1 MLKSIWTLVW
11 VLVALTG
18 PARVLGDDTAVDATA
33 EAAESSPVAEGVPEP
48 TAQTESQPPA
58 PAEPVAADTQK
69 YDLIYKFAP
78 GEQVRTEIVHKAAV
92 QTTIDGSTQK
102 AETQSKS
109 VKVWRVDEV
118 KDDGT
123 VKFLHTVESI
133 DMWQRT
139 QGRKEVRY
147 NSLTD
152 TEVPAGYEEVASA
165 VGKPLTIVTMNKRGK
180 ILKREEKRAQP
191 IGTSTQMTIPLPEG
205 PIAIGETWNCPV
217 DIDVT
222 LSEGGTKKIHTRQK
236 FTLEKVVDGL
246 ATIAVDSQV
255 LTPIHDPS
263 IEAQLIQRM
272 SAGTVKF
279 DLAAG
284 RVTSQ
289 QLDLDRHVIGFSG
302 AASSMHYVTRFTEEL
317 LPATEQTA
325 KRTPPAKA
333 AATKSA
339 PSKNAVA
346 PKSASPAKVAPKQG
360 APAANPVAKK
370 PARQAA
376 APPKA
381 APGR

>member
-1 MLKSIWTLVW
+1 
-11 VLVALTG
+11 
-18 PARVLGDDTAVDATA
+18 
-33 EAAESSPVAEGVPEP
+33 
-48 TAQTESQPPA
+48 
-58 PAEPVAADTQK
+58 
-69 YDLIYKFAP
+69 
-78 GEQVRTEIVHKAAV
+78 
-92 QTTIDGSTQK
+92 
-102 AETQSKS
+102 
-109 VKVWRVDEV
+109 VWRVDEV
-118 KDDGT
+118 KADGT

-152 TEVPAGYEEVASA
+152 AEVPPGYEDVAAA
-165 VGKPLTIVTMNKRGK
+165 VGKPLTIVTMNSRGK

-191 IGTSTQMTIPLPEG
+191 IGTSTQMTIPMPEG

-217 DIDVT
+217 DIDVS

-284 RVTSQ
+284 RVVSQ

-317 LPATEQTA
+317 LPATQQTA
-325 KRTPPAKA
+325 KRNPPAKSDN
-333 AATKSA
+333 ATKT
-339 PSKNAVA
+339 V
-346 PKSASPAKVAPKQG
+346 PAAKAAPKQN
-360 APAANPVAKK
+360 APASSPLAKK
-370 PARQAA
+370 PASQAA
-376 APPKA
+376 APKKA

>member
-1 MLKSIWTLVW
+1 MLKTFWTLVW
-11 VLVALTG
+11 LLVALTG
-18 PARVLGDDTAVDATA
+18 PAQTVAEDAA
-33 EAAESSPVAEGVPEP
+33 EAPAAAESAPPPTEQAEPEAAP
-48 TAQTESQPPA
+48 ADTAA
-58 PAEPVAADTQK
+58 PAESAATDSQK
-69 YDLIYKFAP
+69 YDLIYKFSP

-118 KDDGT
+118 QADGT

-147 NSLTD
+147 NSQTD
-152 TEVPAGYEEVASA
+152 TEVPPGYEDVAAA
-165 VGKPLTIVTMNKRGK
+165 VGKPLTIVTMNSRGK

-191 IGTSTQMTIPLPEG
+191 IGASTQMTIPLPEG
-205 PIAIGETWNCPV
+205 PIAIGETWNYPV

-279 DLAAG
+279 DLKAG
-284 RVTSQ
+284 RVVSQ

-317 LPATEQTA
+317 LPAAQQTV
-325 KRTPPAKA
+325 KRSPPAKA
-333 AATKSA
+333 AAAKSA
-339 PSKNAVA
+339 APATGTAA
-346 PKSASPAKVAPKQG
+346 PKTASPAKVATQQS
-360 APAANPVAKK
+360 ASASSPVVKK
-370 PARQAA
+370 LARQAA
-376 APPKA
+376 APKKA

>member
-1 MLKSIWTLVW
+1 MLKPFWTLVW
-11 VLVALTG
+11 LLVALTG
-18 PARVLGDDTAVDATA
+18 SVQAAAEDAAA
-33 EAAESSPVAEGVPEP
+33 EATVAAESVPRSTEQ
-48 TAQTESQPPA
+48 AESQPVAPPEPA
-58 PAEPVAADTQK
+58 ATDSQK
-69 YDLIYKFAP
+69 YDLIYKFSP

-118 KDDGT
+118 KADGS

-152 TEVPAGYEEVASA
+152 TEVPPGYEDVAAA
-165 VGKPLTIVTMNKRGK
+165 VNKPLTIVTMNNRGK

-191 IGTSTQMTIPLPEG
+191 IGASTQMTIPLPEG

-217 DIDVT
+217 DIDVS
-222 LSEGGTKKIHTRQK
+222 LSEGGSKKIHTRQK
-236 FTLEKVVDGL
+236 FTLENVVDGL
-246 ATIAVDSQV
+246 ATIAVDSQI

-284 RVTSQ
+284 RVVSQ

-317 LPATEQTA
+317 LPATQQTV
-325 KRTPPAKA
+325 KR
-333 AATKSA
+333 
-339 PSKNAVA
+339 
-346 PKSASPAKVAPKQG
+346 G
-360 APAANPVAKK
+360 PAAKGSVASEPKTPRDAKTSPKPNAPTSSPVAKK

-376 APPKA
+376 APKKA

>member
-11 VLVALTG
+11 LLVALNG
-18 PARVLGDDTAVDATA
+18 PVRALAEDAVDATPPS
-33 EAAESSPVAEGVPEP
+33 AESSPPATEP
-48 TAQTESQPPA
+48 AGSE
-58 PAEPVAADTQK
+58 PAETEPAAPVAPK
-69 YDLIYKFAP
+69 YDLTYKFSP
-78 GEQVRTEIVHKAAV
+78 GEQVRTEVVHKAAV

-109 VKVWRVDEV
+109 VKVWTVGEV

-123 VKFLHTVESI
+123 VKFLHTVDSI

-147 NSLTD
+147 NSQTD
-152 TEVPAGYEEVASA
+152 SEVPPGYEEVAAA
-165 VGKPLTIVTMNKRGK
+165 VGKPLTIITMNNRGK

-191 IGTSTQMTIPLPEG
+191 IGASTQMTIPLPEG

-236 FTLEKVVDGL
+236 FTLEKVVDDL
-246 ATIAVDSQV
+246 ATIAVDSQI

-272 SAGTVKF
+272 SSGTVKF
-279 DLAAG
+279 DIQAG
-284 RVTSQ
+284 RVVSQ

-302 AASSMHYVTRFTEEL
+302 AASSMHYVTRFTEQL
-317 LPATEQTA
+317 LPATQQTV
-325 KRTPPAKA
+325 KRSPPAKDSA
-333 AATKSA
+333 ANGSQPVSSA
-339 PSKNAVA
+339 KAA
-346 PKSASPAKVAPKQG
+346 PAASPA
-360 APAANPVAKK
+360 AKK

-376 APPKA
+376 APSKT